1 MRFPISYNRT
11 SKVLLGVLGAGPT
24 KSWADV
30 DVQTIRARVGKLG
43 HVEIPRST
51 VRSVERADRVP
62 RSLGYG
68 VHGWGTGTW
77 ALNGSNDGAVKLTLG
92 EPASGKVAF
101 FPMRPTVLY
110 LSLDDPDGFIAA
122 VQATPT

>member
-1 MRFPISYNRT
+1 MRFPISFNGP
-11 SKVLLGVLGAGPT
+11 SKVLLGALGAGPA

-30 DVQTIRARVGKLG
+30 DADTIRARVGWVG
-43 HVEIPRST
+43 NVEIPRSS
-51 VRSVERADRVP
+51 VRYVERADRVP

-77 ALNGSNDGAVKLTLG
+77 ALNGSNDGAVKLTLS
-92 EPASGKVAF
+92 EPARGKVAF

-110 LSLDDPDGFIAA
+110 LSLDDPDGFVTA
-122 VQATPT
+122 VQPTAT

>member
-1 MRFPISYNRT
+1 MRFPISYNGP
-11 SKVLLGVLGAGPT
+11 SKVILGALGAGPG
-24 KSWADV
+24 KSWAEV
-30 DVQTIRARVGKLG
+30 DAGTIRARVGWAG

-62 RSLGYG
+62 RLLGYG
-68 VHGWGTGTW
+68 VHGFGTGTW
-77 ALNGSNDGAVKLTLG
+77 ALNGSNDGAVKLTLS

-101 FPMRPTVLY
+101 FPMHPTVLY

-122 VQATPT
+122 VQPTA